1 MFIDH
6 CIYGHITITIII
18 IIVVLVAVV
27 DVNGIQYKIFIYI
40 NGFVSL
46 ACPHRMQREKRDGKK
61 ESRCIEIYIYIRTC
75 VHTGAINEFHVY
87 SFYPSIGSLRWALIL
102 KGLFSWRQKND
113 THFYFHMHFRNKCRR
128 LGAARVFNQYTYKYI

>member
-61 ESRCIEIYIYIRTC
+61 R
-75 VHTGAINEFHVY
+75 V
-87 SFYPSIGSLRWALIL
+87 
-102 KGLFSWRQKND
+102 
-113 THFYFHMHFRNKCRR
+113 
-128 LGAARVFNQYTYKYI
+128 AASKYIFIYAHVCTLEP